1 MDDGLRRT
9 ALTAHHEAAG
19 AKLASFAGWAM
30 PIQFGGTV
38 AEHEAV
44 RGGVGVFD
52 VSHLGTVW
60 VEGGDAQATIAATFT
75 NDPAG
80 IEVGGSQYTLC
91 CDERGG
97 IVDDLIVYRVADD
110 RWLAVPNAA
119 NTAAVGDALGE
130 AAADLGDVT
139 IRDESADWAILA
151 VQGPDSL
158 ELVDG
163 VVRTLTTGEAPAA
176 ADVPYLGA
184 VEVGTDAGPL
194 LLCRTGYTGEV
205 GGELVVP
212 NALAAEVWERAVVGG
227 AVPCGLGARD
237 TLRLEMGYPLHGNDL
252 STAVSPYEARLG
264 WAVKLDRDDF
274 RGREALAKA
283 KKAGVARRLLG
294 LRVDGRRPLRAG
306 MQVRDGAMPVGTVT
320 SGSFSPTL
328 GCGIG
333 LALLDD
339 PIAAGDQVTLDVRG
353 TDVEVDVVKP
363 PFVDRDPK
371 G

>member
-9 ALTAHHEAAG
+9 ALTGHHEGAG
-19 AKLASFAGWAM
+19 AKLAGFAGWAM
-30 PIQFGGTV
+30 PIQFGGTI

-44 RGGVGVFD
+44 RASVGIFD

-60 VEGGDAQATIAATFT
+60 VDGQEARATIAAALT
-75 NDPAG
+75 NDPTG
-80 IEVGGSQYTLC
+80 LEVGGSQYTLC

-97 IVDDLIVYRVADD
+97 IVDDLIVYRIASE

-119 NTAAVGDALGE
+119 NTAAVVEALSD
-130 AAADLGDVT
+130 AADGRVDVA
-139 IRDESADWAILA
+139 IRDESAEWSVLA
-151 VQGPDSL
+151 VQGPASL
-158 ELVDG
+158 DLVDG
-163 VVRTLTTGEAPAA
+163 VLTQVGDAPPAA
-176 ADVPYLGA
+176 EVPYLGA
-184 VEVGTDAGPL
+184 TEVGTQHGPL

-205 GGELVVP
+205 GAELVVP
-212 NALAAEVWERAVVGG
+212 NALAAQVWEAALAAG

-252 STAVSPYEARLG
+252 SADVSPYEARLG

-274 RGREALAKA
+274 RGRDALAKA
-283 KKAGVARRLLG
+283 KKAGAARRLFG
-294 LRVDGRRPLRAG
+294 VRVDGRRPLRPG
-306 MQVRDGAMPVGTVT
+306 MRVREGAMPVGVVT

-333 LALLDD
+333 LAFLDE
-339 PIAAGDQVTLDVRG
+339 PLGPGDQVTVDMRG
-353 TDVEVDVVKP
+353 TDVEVEVVKP
-363 PFVDRDPK
+363 PFVDRNPK